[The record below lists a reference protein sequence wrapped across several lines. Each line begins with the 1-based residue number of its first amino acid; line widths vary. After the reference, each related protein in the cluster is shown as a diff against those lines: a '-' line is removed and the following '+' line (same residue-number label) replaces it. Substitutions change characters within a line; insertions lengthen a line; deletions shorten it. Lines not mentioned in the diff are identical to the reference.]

1 MNKQI
6 EIRRESLGIS
16 KTEISRAC
24 GIDLGQLTGWI
35 RGYNRISN
43 DRIKAVVKYLGGEI
57 VPPKIVWHTDR
68 AE

>member
-24 GIDLGQLTGWI
+24 GINLGQFSGWI
-35 RGYNRISN
+35 HGYNSISN

-57 VPPKIVWHTDR
+57 VPSKIIWKGVKP
-68 AE
+68 